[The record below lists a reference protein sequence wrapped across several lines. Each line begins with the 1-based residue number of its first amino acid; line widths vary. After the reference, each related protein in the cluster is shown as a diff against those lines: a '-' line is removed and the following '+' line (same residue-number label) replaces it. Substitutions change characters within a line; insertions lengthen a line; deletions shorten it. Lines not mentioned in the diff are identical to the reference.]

1 MYMDKEVR
9 MYAPEPIVSFKSSQ
23 KQSSYLVK
31 AKLYPI
37 NRPVGSFKCN
47 QPHCEVYVNFIETD
61 TSTSTVTRKKIK
73 INHLKLLIV
82 MRMPN
87 VSSHF

>member
-9 MYAPEPIVSFKSSQ
+9 MYAPEPIFSFKSSQ

-47 QPHCEVYVNFIETD
+47 HPLQSVCKCY
-61 TSTSTVTRKKIK
+61 
-73 INHLKLLIV
+73 
-82 MRMPN
+82 
-87 VSSHF
+87 

>member
-9 MYAPEPIVSFKSSQ
+9 MYAPEPIFSFKSWQ

-47 QPHCEVYVNFIETD
+47 HPLQSVCKCYWDWHFYQHSD
-61 TSTSTVTRKKIK
+61 QKKKTI
-73 INHLKLLIV
+73 
-82 MRMPN
+82 
-87 VSSHF
+87 